1 MPTHSKIVL
10 QPPASSPLPFSIL
23 LFLPSFRMVVL
34 WLVVEGFVVSSLG
47 NLSVA
52 LSIVSIYDR
61 TLRLPPSAEDL
72 IVRLAFKVPLVA
84 PGRATTVEFA
94 FFLLRLLL
102 PPSVS
107 PFASVSPYLSLSFS
121 LFCQP
126 FAGSRVL
133 SRGIPSLP
141 FAVHP
146 PIIPNTEN
154 TVAALLLLLGYS
166 RLLLFPFRFS
176 FVTRCRRT
184 SKTLNLGKTTCGD

>member
-1 MPTHSKIVL
+1 MPPTVL
-10 QPPASSPLPFSIL
+10 LAYALEDRTPTSCFLSSSVLDPPFPT
-23 LFLPSFRMVVL
+23 
-34 WLVVEGFVVSSLG
+34 VVSHGSFMAGGWRLCSFEPGLESLCRSFYRFY
-47 NLSVA
+47 LRPDSVS
-52 LSIVSIYDR
+52 L
-61 TLRLPPSAEDL
+61 LLQEDL

-102 PPSVS
+102 PPSIS
-107 PFASVSPYLSLSFS
+107 PFASSSLLTP
-121 LFCQP
+121 LFPLQP

-133 SRGIPSLP
+133 SREIPSLP

-166 RLLLFPFRFS
+166 RLLLFPSDFRS
-176 FVTRCRRT
+176 
-184 SKTLNLGKTTCGD
+184 